1 MDEFMVTGN
10 YNVTCKKRKME
21 LRNNSESK
29 TFHSKI
35 HPDKCN
41 STDKSVRRRSK
52 IWDKYYV
59 TGNYAICKECTRQ
72 INISDTK
79 HQTHYLWNHL
89 KIYHP
94 NKFNI
99 SDLKNKHLIMW
110 DKCIIDGNLIICK
123 RCNKTFK
130 HRGGYIKRISQHLKR
145 KQCQSVRRL
154 PNTWD
159 KYYVKGNY
167 AIGKECKRQV
177 NIPNTNA
184 TEYLWNRSKI
194 DHLNKFNVNNMKN
207 EHLIVCNKYIITSN
221 LITCKRCNKTFNHK
235 RGDIKRLNQHLKSK
249 RCQSLR
255 RLSNIWDK
263 YYVTGNYAV
272 CKECER
278 EVNIPDTNRTKY
290 LWNHLKIDHPNKFNI
305 SDMNNKHL
313 ILWDK
318 YIITGNLIT
327 CKRCKKKFKHRRGY
341 VKRLSQHL
349 KSKRCQTAESTS
361 IEGKEFDDT
370 LQPQSKTQIIDQIKP
385 FKQEIKTTDY
395 NFREA
400 SRMSSSIEGNDFH
413 GTTEHQ
419 SEKQIFKETNPLKQ
433 ETEITYFN
441 LWKVSS
447 KSSSIEGNDFHSTIK
462 PQSERQA
469 FEDIKPL
476 NQEIEITDYY
486 FGEASSMS
494 SSVGNNDFH
503 GTIESQGVRKKRKYS
518 IQIFKETSL

>member
-1 MDEFMVTGN
+1 MRRTI
-10 YNVTCKKRKME
+10 
-21 LRNNSESK
+21 SK
-29 TFHSKI
+29 PMFTPGI
-35 HPDKCN
+35 HCVSLDC
-41 STDKSVRRRSK
+41 SQLGAMGAIFKSRPARRR
-52 IWDKYYV
+52 
-59 TGNYAICKECTRQ
+59 NPEQLLHLRH
-72 INISDTK
+72 SDSDA
-79 HQTHYLWNHL
+79 Y
-89 KIYHP
+89 
-94 NKFNI
+94 FNRLQVAPSWYI
-99 SDLKNKHLIMW
+99 G
-110 DKCIIDGNLIICK
+110 DGNLIICK